1 MAVTSHDL
9 RRLADAVDRLRG
21 VDAVVIVRDG
31 MPQVVARTDVKDG
44 DSICFGCRTDGCV
57 RPVSD
62 ERDEPWFNDP
72 AGTSA

>member
-9 RRLADAVDRLRG
+9 RHLADAVDRLRG

-31 MPQVVARTDVKDG
+31 MPRVVARTEMLDG
-44 DSICFGCRTDGCV
+44 DHVCFVCRNDDARV

-62 ERDEPWFNDP
+62 TQDEPWFGDP
-72 AGTSA
+72 AN